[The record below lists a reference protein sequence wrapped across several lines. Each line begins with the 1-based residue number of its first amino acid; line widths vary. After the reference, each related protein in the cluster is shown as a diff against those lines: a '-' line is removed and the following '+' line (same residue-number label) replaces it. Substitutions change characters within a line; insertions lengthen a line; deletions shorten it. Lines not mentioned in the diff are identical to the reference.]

1 MDQQSD
7 ANADDSL
14 AVHAEDRDT
23 TDASLVDRFLAGD
36 QTAFGLLVLRYQDS
50 LHRFFRRTTDVDV
63 AEDLAQDAFLE
74 VYRSLA
80 TWRGQSSFRTWLFGV
95 ARNVGHRHLRSR
107 PDRLR
112 ANEKA
117 APVDEI
123 ADTGRG
129 PLQSLEDGD
138 RSAALLNA
146 IARLSWEQRVAIAL
160 RTWEGMSYDQI
171 ATITGVPKGT
181 VRSRLHSA
189 RQVLA
194 RVIREEPR

>member
-1 MDQQSD
+1 M
-7 ANADDSL
+7 
-14 AVHAEDRDT
+14 HAEDGDL
-23 TDASLVDRFLAGD
+23 TDASLVDGFLAGD
-36 QTAFGLLVLRYQDS
+36 QTSFDQLVLRYQDS
-50 LHRFFRRTTDVDV
+50 LHRFFRRSTDADA

-80 TWRGQSSFRTWLFGV
+80 TWRRQSSFRTWLFGV

-107 PDRLR
+107 LDGLR
-112 ANEKA
+112 ANDSA
-117 APVDEI
+117 TRVDEI

-129 PLQSLEDGD
+129 PLQSLDDGD
-138 RSAALLNA
+138 QSVALQNA

-160 RTWEGMSYDQI
+160 RAWEGMSYDQI
-171 ATITGVPKGT
+171 AIITGVPKGT

-194 RVIREEPR
+194 RVIREELR